1 MSITDTFTFNSDT
14 TKYDPANAYWL
25 GKAARLAYRDGAEAQ
40 STTATWGFDR
50 FRPFDHGDTQC
61 YVAGNAKMVM
71 VAFRG
76 TQPQLLKDWL
86 TDGDTCMCGGS
97 FGRVH
102 RGFQRG
108 LDQVWDDVA
117 RTLNEFQ
124 DLGQSLWFTGHS
136 LGAALATLAVA
147 KLRVPPS
154 DKPVYGLYTYGQPR
168 VGDRD
173 FEQRFN
179 ADFQARAFRFVNNN
193 DIVTR
198 VPSRIAGFSHVGT
211 FLYFDRNGDVHDDM
225 AFWYRFVDGVQGGI
239 DNLGHLTPDQIRD
252 HDMEAGYLPNLAR
265 NVAVNPFAT

>member
-40 STTATWGFDR
+40 STTASWGFDR

-97 FGRVH
+97 FGCVH

-117 RTLNEFQ
+117 RTLGEFQ
-124 DLGQSLWFTGHS
+124 DRGQSLWFTGHS

-173 FEQRFN
+173 F
-179 ADFQARAFRFVNNN
+179 
-193 DIVTR
+193 
-198 VPSRIAGFSHVGT
+198 
-211 FLYFDRNGDVHDDM
+211 
-225 AFWYRFVDGVQGGI
+225 
-239 DNLGHLTPDQIRD
+239 
-252 HDMEAGYLPNLAR
+252 
-265 NVAVNPFAT
+265 